1 MFKKK
6 FAAMIAAALMTMSA
20 SSAFAAFAD
29 LELIRVYY
37 DRNGNEFATDL
48 GKVKDLTAAGAVT
61 NKSGSFGD
69 LTTGYAVYFALDRTT
84 GLNDLWVSGAV
95 GTPSTISGGGLG
107 LTNLKSGTT
116 SMYSQYNAYATSGG
130 TEYTGAAS
138 NSNSYKTKISATQGL
153 MASAI
158 STASRLNTEVS
169 IASLIGATSGSVTQA
184 LYFWDNA
191 LTTVAA
197 QKIGVEAA
205 TITTNFDGST
215 IITSSTPAAPTP
227 IPPAFLLMG
236 SGLLGMVGLR
246 RKSKTA

>member
-1 MFKKK
+1 MFRKKI
-6 FAAMIAAALMTMSA
+6 AVTIAAALMTLSA

-37 DRNGNEFATDL
+37 DRNGSEFATDL
-48 GKVKDLTAAGAVT
+48 GKVKDLLAAGT
-61 NKSGSFGD
+61 TTIDGSFGS

-84 GLNDLWVSGAV
+84 GMSDLWVTGSTT
-95 GTPSTISGGGLG
+95 TPSTISGGGLG
-107 LTNLKSGTT
+107 LTNLKNGTT
-116 SMYSQYNAYATSGG
+116 SMYNLYNTQGG
-130 TEYTGAAS
+130 TEYTGLAS
-138 NSNSYKTKISATQGL
+138 ASSSYKTKVSATQGL
-153 MASAI
+153 MAGSI
-158 STASRLNTEVS
+158 SSASRLNTEAD
-169 IASLIGATSGSVTQA
+169 ITALIGAGTGSLTQA

-197 QKIGVEAA
+197 QKIGVEVA
-205 TITTNFDGST
+205 TITTNSTGST
-215 IITSSTPAAPTP
+215 TITAPTP

>member
-1 MFKKK
+1 MFRKKI
-6 FAAMIAAALMTMSA
+6 AVTIAAALMTLSA

-37 DRNGNEFATDL
+37 DRNGAESATDL
-48 GKVKDLTAAGAVT
+48 GKVTDFTAAGAV
-61 NKSGSFGD
+61 NNIAGSFDG
-69 LTTGYAVYFALDRTT
+69 LTTGFAVYFALDRNTSA
-84 GLNDLWVSGAV
+84 NDLWATGAV
-95 GTPSTISGGGLG
+95 GTPSTINGGGLG
-107 LTNLKSGTT
+107 LNGIKNGTT
-116 SMYSQYNAYATSGG
+116 PMYSEYNTQGG
-130 TEYTGAAS
+130 TEYTGLAS
-138 NSNSYKTKISATQGL
+138 GSSSYKTKLSSTQGTL
-153 MASAI
+153 AAAI

-169 IASLIGATSGSVTQA
+169 IASLIGASSGSVTQA
-184 LYFWDNA
+184 LYFWDKA
-191 LTTVAA
+191 TSSLAA
-197 QKIGVEAA
+197 DKIGVLAA

>member
-1 MFKKK
+1 MFKRKLV
-6 FAAMIAAALMTMSA
+6 ALIAAALMTLSA

-37 DRNGNEFATDL
+37 DRNGSEIATDL
-48 GKVKDLTAAGAVT
+48 GLVSNFTAAGASA
-61 NKSGSFGD
+61 NIDGSFGS

-84 GLNDLWVSGAV
+84 GMNDVWASGSV
-95 GTPSTISGGGLG
+95 DTPSVITGGGLG
-107 LTNLKSGTT
+107 MTSLKNGSVN
-116 SMYSQYNAYATSGG
+116 MYSLYNTQGG
-130 TEYTGAAS
+130 TDYTGLAS
-138 NSNSYKTKISATQGL
+138 NASSYKTKLSSTQGQL
-153 MASAI
+153 GSTI
-158 STASRLNTEVS
+158 SVGSRLNTEADLTAL
-169 IASLIGATSGSVTQA
+169 IAAGTGSLTQA

-197 QKIGVEAA
+197 DKIGVQVAS
-205 TITTNFDGST
+205 ITTNFDGST